1 MALRMLSSAVAKRFP
16 SYQHLVQVATFNIK
30 HLVQGVGGLIQSELF
45 FIELAKNKICQGER
59 EREKEPERERAKE
72 NFWLALALQ
81 ICLAHKALSSARS
94 SATALHDFLQV

>member
-59 EREKEPERERAKE
+59 ERERARERESQRE
-72 NFWLALALQ
+72 FLARSGFANLLGSQ
-81 ICLAHKALSSARS
+81 SPQLSS
-94 SATALHDFLQV
+94 